1 MGCYRLVIIDDDAA
15 IRYGLR
21 MLVESMGAE
30 VLAEADSGPAGIEQA
45 EQHRPDLVLLDVSMP
60 GMGGFTTARK
70 LREMQPD
77 LGIILVSQY
86 SERIYAEEALQLG
99 VNAYVLKRNAGKD
112 LEEAM
117 DAVSAGQTF
126 VSPFI
131 REKKSKVHSA

>member
-1 MGCYRLVIIDDDAA
+1 MERYRLVIIDDDAA

-21 MLVESMGAE
+21 MLVEAMGAE
-30 VLAEADSGPAGIEQA
+30 VLAEADSGPTGIEKA
-45 EQHRPDLVLLDVSMP
+45 EEHRPDLVLLDVSMP
-60 GMGGFTTARK
+60 GMGGFTTAKK

-86 SERIYAEEALQLG
+86 SERIYAEEALQMG